1 MASTHVLKATPS
13 SFDLQ
18 GILGFFSRKFPLHP
32 FSLRFSLGLWAGSS
46 LALFLAFL
54 FQLDTPQWAGVSVW
68 IMFMQSPQLNYSKIL
83 FWMAG
88 TLSGAVMATVLV
100 IFFAQTPEIF
110 LLALSLWLAACAAF
124 ATQLREYRAYGAV
137 LAGYTAAIVS
147 FTAVNQP
154 DRVFEIAV
162 TRVSCVTLGIACA
175 VAAMTV
181 FLPKHLHWKQT
192 LHHLEEHCHRL
203 LLQAAAALAS
213 DRDRTHLNSWGH
225 VVERLST
232 LEHTFDFTLAETA
245 DSRARSPQTRSLTAT
260 LFCLAAKA
268 RAVDFHLSH
277 ADAIHSPAA
286 REMQEVTQALIEKCA
301 AYPGPELPVPLLEEL
316 AGRKAEIEIPRNH
329 SSGALERAIA
339 DRFLLDQLEG
349 ILSDLAHVLRDRA
362 GLYGPW
368 SAPRPSSMKLHRDRL
383 MAVLYALRV
392 FLAMGLATAFWYAT
406 EWPSGSS
413 SLLFLAIVCSL
424 LSLLDH
430 AQNLGMAYLKSVLAC
445 FAAAFIEL
453 FWILQKGEGF
463 AFIGVAL
470 GLFLAPAAYAYT
482 HPRLAGSAVISML
495 LFYGLVAPANLMVYD
510 INVFLNNALA
520 FLAAAAFGFFA
531 FHVVISPAPATRQRM
546 LLKAMRRDLKRV
558 GKWRGP
564 LREQRWVS
572 LAFDRLRI
580 LHRFESNKEHT
591 QIAHQETQ
599 LNAGLLWGLRE
610 LGLRKFVDERR
621 GGTEAHRAI
630 KRMLEL
636 SCDSFQHP
644 AAMAD
649 EIRATQLKLRDTLP
663 HGDVHAQRATL
674 GVLAEL
680 QEMSALLPAAGV
692 IS

>member
-1 MASTHVLKATPS
+1 MAPTDVLKATPS

-46 LALFLAFL
+46 MALFLAFL
-54 FQLDTPQWAGVSVW
+54 FQLETPQWAGVSVW

-88 TLSGAVMATVLV
+88 TLSGAVMATVL
-100 IFFAQTPEIF
+100 ILCFAQTPEIF
-110 LLALSLWLAACAAF
+110 LFCLASWLAACAAF

-147 FTAVNQP
+147 FTAVTQP
-154 DRVFEIAV
+154 DQVFEIAV
-162 TRVSCVTLGIACA
+162 TRVSCVALGIACA
-175 VAAMTV
+175 VLAMTV
-181 FLPKHLHWKQT
+181 FLPKHLNWKQT
-192 LHHLEEHCHRL
+192 VHHLEEHCHRL
-203 LLQAAAALAS
+203 LQQAAAALDF
-213 DRDRTHLNSWGH
+213 DRDRAHLNSWGH

-245 DSRARSPQTRSLTAT
+245 ESRSRSAQTRALTAT

-277 ADAIHSPAA
+277 AKAIHSLAV
-286 REMQEVTQALIEKCA
+286 REMQEKTRALIEKSA
-301 AYPGPELPVPLLEEL
+301 AQPGPELFTSLLEEFT
-316 AGRKAEIEIPRNH
+316 ARKNEIEALRNRPT
-329 SSGALERAIA
+329 GELTQAVA

-349 ILSDLAHVLRDRA
+349 IFSDLDHVLRDRS
-362 GLYGPW
+362 GLYGTW
-368 SAPRPSSMKLHRDRL
+368 SVPRPSSMKLHRDRL
-383 MAVLYALRV
+383 MAVLYASRV
-392 FLAMGLATAFWYAT
+392 FLAMGLATAFWFAT

-413 SLLFLAIVCSL
+413 FLLFLAIVCSL

-430 AQNLGMAYLKSVLAC
+430 APNLGVAYLKSVVAC
-445 FAAAFIEL
+445 FIASFIEL

-463 AFIGVAL
+463 LFIGVAL

-495 LFYGLVAPANLMVYD
+495 LFYGLVAPSNQMTYD

-520 FLAAAAFGFFA
+520 FLAAASFGFFA
-531 FHVVISPAPATRQRM
+531 FHVVRSPSPAARQRM

-558 GKWRGP
+558 GNWKGP
-564 LREQRWVS
+564 FREQRWVS

-580 LHRFESNKEHT
+580 LHRFESKEEHT
-591 QIAHQETQ
+591 QIASQEAR
-599 LNAGLLWGLRE
+599 LHAGLLWGLRE
-610 LGLRKFVDERR
+610 LGLRKFLEERQ
-621 GGTEAHRAI
+621 GGTEAHRI
-630 KRMLEL
+630 VKRMLDL
-636 SCDSFQHP
+636 SRDSFQHP

-649 EIRATQLKLRDTLP
+649 KLHETILKLRDILP
-663 HGDVHAQRATL
+663 HVDALAQKATL
-674 GVLAEL
+674 SALAEL
-680 QEMSALLPAAGV
+680 QEMSSLLPATGATA
-692 IS
+692 